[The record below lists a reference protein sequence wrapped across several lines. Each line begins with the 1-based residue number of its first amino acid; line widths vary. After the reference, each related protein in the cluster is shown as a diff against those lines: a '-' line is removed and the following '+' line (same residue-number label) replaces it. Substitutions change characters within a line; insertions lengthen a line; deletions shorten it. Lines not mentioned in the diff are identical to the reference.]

1 MPPSTAAPHFAV
13 LPNGLRIA
21 VAGMPGLTTLSAHL
35 RWPLGTAGDPSDAQ
49 GAAVVV
55 HEWLQRGAGDRDAH
69 AQADAFDRYGARRGG
84 GVGREHASLG
94 VACLARDAGH
104 VLPLVADVVTAARL
118 DDDEFEGARQ
128 LALQELAS
136 AADDPG
142 ERLLE
147 AAVAARYAG
156 RYGRSAYGV
165 RGHLARLSAARV
177 RAIARA
183 RVVPAGAVLALAGGL
198 DAATML
204 GLAAAAFGGWHGAA
218 PDGVAPT
225 LRPRRRVHRSG
236 NGGQTQIALIDD
248 AVRPGEEGWTEQAV
262 AMTALSGATAARLW
276 TVVREAR
283 GLAYE
288 VGSGINVVAGDAYRL
303 THAATAPA
311 RASELID
318 VLHAELERCRDGLG
332 ADELRRAQRLLRA
345 AVVFEAETS
354 GGRAARLASD
364 VVRFGR
370 PRAVEEVED
379 AVAALTLARVNG
391 FLAARPPFEAT
402 VVTAGPRPEGAWAA

>member
-1 MPPSTAAPHFAV
+1 MFTV

-21 VAGMPGLTTLSAHL
+21 AAGMPGLTTLSAHL
-35 RWPLGTAGDPSDAQ
+35 RWPLGTAGDPPDAQ

-69 AQADAFDRYGARRGG
+69 ALADAFDRYGARRGG

-94 VACLARDAGH
+94 VACLARDAVH
-104 VLPLVADVVTAARL
+104 VLPLVADVVKAARL
-118 DDDEFEGARQ
+118 DDAEFEGARQ
-128 LALQELAS
+128 LALQELAA

-165 RGHLARLSAARV
+165 RRHLERLSAARA
-177 RAIARA
+177 RALARA
-183 RVVPAGAVLALAGGL
+183 RVVPSHAVLALAGGL

-204 GLAAAAFGGWHGAA
+204 ALAADAFGGWHGSA
-218 PDGVAPT
+218 PDVAAPT
-225 LRPRRRVHRSG
+225 LRRGRRVHRSG
-236 NGGQTQIALIDD
+236 NGGQTQIALIDA
-248 AVRPGEEGWTEQAV
+248 AVRPGEDGWTEQAV

-288 VGSGINVVAGDAYRL
+288 VGSGVHVVAGDAYRL
-303 THAATAPA
+303 THAATAPE

-318 VLHAELERCRDGLG
+318 VLHAELERWRDGLEV
-332 ADELRRAQRLLRA
+332 DELRRAQRLLRT

-370 PRAVEEVED
+370 PRAVEEVEG
-379 AVAALTLARVNG
+379 AVAAVTLASVNG
-391 FLAARPPFEAT
+391 FLASRPPLAAT
-402 VVTAGPRPEGAWAA
+402 VVTTGPRPAGGWAA